1 LLQSWPVGQTEQNES
16 DFNVMLKIL
25 ASTADYR
32 PQSTFK
38 TAGQKSTLSA
48 VALQELEESLGLAT
62 PACGKT

>member
-1 LLQSWPVGQTEQNES
+1 
-16 DFNVMLKIL
+16 MLKIL